1 MIIKALNRV
10 ICDTVAAVDNRFEFL
25 DERAP
30 LPSGVPVSQ
39 QSTPSSTD
47 ECIRS
52 DRLRRL

>member
-10 ICDTVAAVDNRFEFL
+10 ICDTVAAVDNRFEFH